1 MENSSEAQKLF
12 LQGYNCSQSVFA
24 ANASAL
30 GMDFETALKV
40 SIGLGGGV
48 GRLRQVCG
56 AFSACAMLAGMLK
69 ADDSP
74 DQKQKEVVY
83 TFVQKLAEDFKKEN
97 GSIICAEILK
107 LKENQTQSPTP
118 DARTAEYYK
127 NRPCLA
133 VVGFA
138 DKMAKSF
145 IEQKD

>member
-1 MENSSEAQKLF
+1 MEGFSEAQKLF

-24 ANASAL
+24 VNAIKL

-74 DQKQKEVVY
+74 DPKQKEVIY

-97 GSIICAEILK
+97 GSIICGEILN
-107 LKENQTQSPTP
+107 LKKEQTFSPTP
-118 DARTAEYYK
+118 DARTEEYYK
-127 NRPCLA
+127 SRPCLA
-133 VVGFA
+133 VVGIA
-138 DKMAKSF
+138 DKIAKSF
-145 IEQKD
+145 LS

>member
-1 MENSSEAQKLF
+1 MEDFSEAQKLF

-24 ANASAL
+24 ANAPAL
-30 GMDFETALKV
+30 GIDFETALKV

-56 AFSACAMLAGMLK
+56 AFSACSMLAGMLK
-69 ADDSP
+69 ANDSP

-83 TFVQKLAEDFKKEN
+83 AFVQKLAEDFKKEN

-107 LKENQTQSPTP
+107 LKENQTLSPTP
-118 DARTAEYYK
+118 DARTTEYYK
-127 NRPCLA
+127 SRPCLA

-145 IEQKD
+145 IAQKD